1 MMMMMMSENNTT
13 PPPKRERKKEKRLP
27 QKRMRDLSKRRCLS
41 SLASLLSGL
50 LLWCSSFT
58 PLLKKEKERQ
68 KATFLGFQK
77 RHSLKVRT
85 LECQF
90 QIFFSRRLK
99 CFEGLYLLETTLH
112 TRERVLPPFG
122 PLTSYNSLQN
132 IRTKK
137 CEGSA
142 WCCVETPTLRRR
154 RWSSLAAVVVVVVVL
169 GAFEDDEEGP
179 PQ

>member
-1 MMMMMMSENNTT
+1 
-13 PPPKRERKKEKRLP
+13 
-27 QKRMRDLSKRRCLS
+27 MRDLSKRRCLS

-50 LLWCSSFT
+50 LLWCSSFA
-58 PLLKKEKERQ
+58 PFIKER
-68 KATFLGFQK
+68 KRETKSHFLGFQK
-77 RHSLKVRT
+77 DTILKVRT

-154 RWSSLAAVVVVVVVL
+154 RWSSLAAVVVVVVVVVC
-169 GAFEDDEEGP
+169 AFEDDEEGP

>member
-1 MMMMMMSENNTT
+1 MKMKNEKRCLKMDYDDDDDDDEVREQHNTT
-13 PPPKRERKKEKRLP
+13 TQTRKKEKRLP

-50 LLWCSSFT
+50 LLWCSSFA
-58 PLLKKEKERQ
+58 PFIIKER
-68 KATFLGFQK
+68 KRETKSHFFRVSK
-77 RHSLKVRT
+77 RHYLKVRT

-122 PLTSYNSLQN
+122 PLTM
-132 IRTKK
+132 
-137 CEGSA
+137 
-142 WCCVETPTLRRR
+142 
-154 RWSSLAAVVVVVVVL
+154 
-169 GAFEDDEEGP
+169 
-179 PQ
+179 